1 MSKRY
6 ISPHNKN
13 ELESLQHYR
22 DYCEQKAMATL
33 NWYRHLFGRWVVDN
47 ETQKKR
53 DYFLYKYYEYQ
64 FDLTDRAINNICA
77 YGKH

>member
-22 DYCEQKAMATL
+22 DYCEHMAISVL
-33 NWYRHLFGRWVVDN
+33 NWRRNLFVWELSDN
-47 ETQKKR
+47 DIQKKKN
-53 DYFLYKYYEYQ
+53 YFLYKYYEYQ
-64 FDLTDRAINNICA
+64 FDLADGAINNICA